1 MSKKNIY
8 TQNTTYHEESLK
20 MRKLIGF
27 ILCTSMIVSGCSFIP
42 KNQTKDIPKTVS
54 VKDYDGQYIGEHKKR
69 NEVFLKKHKDEAIKK
84 YKDYVKDTFGYD
96 CKINLVEA
104 YTNKSGFSEKSKVDG
119 LLVVG
124 TVNYD
129 VPFQFR
135 LIFVE
140 SRNGVAITTFTP
152 GHINETSAAVSAMMY
167 KRYEHEIEQ
176 ARLKFKSEVDKNG
189 YYAMNEKLQKKQ
201 EFNGVTKQYLNFNTD
216 SIDDLDKFKKEFKP
230 VMHLKGD
237 AFNQQLQ
244 SLINKYPKIQK
255 NTKSEF
261 IVYYDK
267 EKNRETVKNY
277 AWNLQKSINDVMQS
291 YPSTKFVQFYKD
303 DISPSMVDG
312 NGRLK
317 SDTNVI
323 SIEGGKYNEN
333 K

>member
-1 MSKKNIY
+1 
-8 TQNTTYHEESLK
+8 
-20 MRKLIGF
+20 MR
-27 ILCTSMIVSGCSFIP
+27 ILLCASIIVSGCSFIP
-42 KNQTKDIPKTVS
+42 KNQTKSIPKTVS
-54 VKDYDGQYIGEHKKR
+54 VKDYDGKYIGEHKKR

-96 CKINLVEA
+96 CKINLVDA

-119 LLVVG
+119 ISVVG

-129 VPFQFR
+129 VPFQ
-135 LIFVE
+135 LQLLFVE
-140 SRNGVAITTFTP
+140 SGNGITISTFTP

-176 ARLKFKSEVDKNG
+176 ARLKLKSEIEKDS
-189 YYAMNEKLQKKQ
+189 YYAMSEKLQVKQ
-201 EFNGVTKQYLNFNTD
+201 EFNGVTRQYLNFRTD

-230 VMHLKGD
+230 VMHLKRD

-244 SLINKYPKIQK
+244 SLINKYPQIQK
-255 NTKSEF
+255 NMKSEF
-261 IVYYDK
+261 IAYYDK

-277 AWNLQKSINDVMQS
+277 AWNLQKSINDIMQS

-303 DISPSMVDG
+303 DVSPSMVDG

-323 SIEGGKYNEN
+323 SIEGGKYDEN

>member
-1 MSKKNIY
+1 
-8 TQNTTYHEESLK
+8 
-20 MRKLIGF
+20 MRKIMRIL
-27 ILCTSMIVSGCSFIP
+27 LCTSIIVSGCSFIP
-42 KNQTKDIPKTVS
+42 KNQTKSIPKTVS

-69 NEVFLKKHKDEAIKK
+69 NEVFLKKHKGEAIKK

-119 LLVVG
+119 ISVVG

-129 VPFQFR
+129 VPFQ
-135 LIFVE
+135 LQLLFVE
-140 SRNGVAITTFTP
+140 SGNGIIISTFTP
-152 GHINETSAAVSAMMY
+152 GHINETLAAVSAMMY

-176 ARLKFKSEVDKNG
+176 ARLKLKSEIEKDS
-189 YYAMNEKLQKKQ
+189 YYAMSEKLQVKQ
-201 EFNGVTKQYLNFNTD
+201 EFNGVTRQYLNFRTD

-244 SLINKYPKIQK
+244 SLINKYPQIQK
-255 NTKSEF
+255 NMKSEF
-261 IVYYDK
+261 IAYYDK

-277 AWNLQKSINDVMQS
+277 AWNLQKSINDIMQS

-303 DISPSMVDG
+303 DVSPSMVDG

-323 SIEGGKYNEN
+323 SIEGGKYDEN

>member
-1 MSKKNIY
+1 M
-8 TQNTTYHEESLK
+8 L
-20 MRKLIGF
+20 
-27 ILCTSMIVSGCSFIP
+27 LCASIIVSGCSFIP
-42 KNQTKDIPKTVS
+42 KNQTKSIPKTVS
-54 VKDYDGQYIGEHKKR
+54 VKDYDGKYIGEHKKR

-96 CKINLVEA
+96 CKINLVDA

-119 LLVVG
+119 ISVVG

-129 VPFQFR
+129 VPFQ
-135 LIFVE
+135 LQLLFVE
-140 SRNGVAITTFTP
+140 SGNGITISTFTP

-176 ARLKFKSEVDKNG
+176 ARLKLKSEIEKDS
-189 YYAMNEKLQKKQ
+189 YYAMSEKLQVKQ
-201 EFNGVTKQYLNFNTD
+201 EFNGVTRQYLNFRTD

-244 SLINKYPKIQK
+244 SLINKYPQIQK
-255 NTKSEF
+255 NMKSEF
-261 IVYYDK
+261 IAYYDK

-277 AWNLQKSINDVMQS
+277 AWNLQKSINDIMQS

-303 DISPSMVDG
+303 DVSPSMVDG

-323 SIEGGKYNEN
+323 SIEGGKYDEN

>member
-1 MSKKNIY
+1 
-8 TQNTTYHEESLK
+8 
-20 MRKLIGF
+20 MR
-27 ILCTSMIVSGCSFIP
+27 ILLCASIIVSGCSFIP
-42 KNQTKDIPKTVS
+42 KNQTKSIPKTVS
-54 VKDYDGQYIGEHKKR
+54 VKDYDGKYIGEHKKR

-96 CKINLVEA
+96 CKINLVDA

-119 LLVVG
+119 ISVVG

-129 VPFQFR
+129 VPFQ
-135 LIFVE
+135 LQLLFVE
-140 SRNGVAITTFTP
+140 SGNGITISTFTP

-167 KRYEHEIEQ
+167 KRYEHEIEK
-176 ARLKFKSEVDKNG
+176 ARLKLKSEIEKDS
-189 YYAMNEKLQKKQ
+189 YYAMSEKLQVKQ
-201 EFNGVTKQYLNFNTD
+201 EFNGVTRQYLNFRTD

-244 SLINKYPKIQK
+244 SLINKYPQIQK
-255 NTKSEF
+255 NMKSEF
-261 IVYYDK
+261 IAYYDK

-277 AWNLQKSINDVMQS
+277 AWNLQKSINDIMQS

-303 DISPSMVDG
+303 DVSPSMVDG

-323 SIEGGKYNEN
+323 SIEGGKYDEN

>member
-1 MSKKNIY
+1 MCASI
-8 TQNTTYHEESLK
+8 
-20 MRKLIGF
+20 
-27 ILCTSMIVSGCSFIP
+27 IVSGCSFIP
-42 KNQTKDIPKTVS
+42 KNQTKSIPKTVS
-54 VKDYDGQYIGEHKKR
+54 VKDYDGKYIGEHKKR

-96 CKINLVEA
+96 CKINLVDA

-119 LLVVG
+119 ISVVG

-129 VPFQFR
+129 VPFQ
-135 LIFVE
+135 LQLLFVE
-140 SRNGVAITTFTP
+140 SGNGITISTFTP

-176 ARLKFKSEVDKNG
+176 ARLKLKSEIEKDS
-189 YYAMNEKLQKKQ
+189 YYAMSEKLQVKQ
-201 EFNGVTKQYLNFNTD
+201 EFNGVTRQYLNFRTD

-244 SLINKYPKIQK
+244 SLINKYPQIQK
-255 NTKSEF
+255 NMKSEF
-261 IVYYDK
+261 IAYYDK

-277 AWNLQKSINDVMQS
+277 AWNLQKSINDIMQS

-303 DISPSMVDG
+303 DVSPSMVDG

-323 SIEGGKYNEN
+323 SIEGGKYDEN

>member
-1 MSKKNIY
+1 
-8 TQNTTYHEESLK
+8 
-20 MRKLIGF
+20 MRKIMRIL
-27 ILCTSMIVSGCSFIP
+27 LCTSIIVSGCSFIP

-119 LLVVG
+119 LVVVG

-176 ARLKFKSEVDKNG
+176 ARLKFKSEVEKNG

-201 EFNGVTKQYLNFNTD
+201 EFNAVTKQYLNFNTD

-244 SLINKYPKIQK
+244 SLINKYPQIQK
-255 NTKSEF
+255 NMKSEF

>member
-1 MSKKNIY
+1 
-8 TQNTTYHEESLK
+8 
-20 MRKLIGF
+20 MRKIMR
-27 ILCTSMIVSGCSFIP
+27 ILLCASIIVSGCSFIP
-42 KNQTKDIPKTVS
+42 KNQTKSIPKTVS
-54 VKDYDGQYIGEHKKR
+54 VKDYDGKYIGEHKKR

-96 CKINLVEA
+96 CKINLVDA

-119 LLVVG
+119 ISVVG

-129 VPFQFR
+129 VPFQ
-135 LIFVE
+135 LQLLFVE
-140 SRNGVAITTFTP
+140 SGNGITISTFTP

-176 ARLKFKSEVDKNG
+176 ARLKLKSEIEKDS
-189 YYAMNEKLQKKQ
+189 YYTMSEKLQVKQ
-201 EFNGVTKQYLNFNTD
+201 EFNGVTRQYLNFRTD

-244 SLINKYPKIQK
+244 SLINKYPQIQK
-255 NTKSEF
+255 NMKSEF
-261 IVYYDK
+261 IAYYDK

-277 AWNLQKSINDVMQS
+277 AWNLQKSINDIMQS

-303 DISPSMVDG
+303 DVSPSMVDG

-323 SIEGGKYNEN
+323 SIEGGKYDEN

>member
-1 MSKKNIY
+1 
-8 TQNTTYHEESLK
+8 
-20 MRKLIGF
+20 MRKIMR
-27 ILCTSMIVSGCSFIP
+27 ILLCASIIVSGCSFIP
-42 KNQTKDIPKTVS
+42 KNQTKSIPKTVS
-54 VKDYDGQYIGEHKKR
+54 VKDYDGKYIGEHKKR

-96 CKINLVEA
+96 CKINLVDA

-119 LLVVG
+119 ISVVG

-129 VPFQFR
+129 VPFQ
-135 LIFVE
+135 LQLLFVE
-140 SRNGVAITTFTP
+140 SGNGITISTFTP

-176 ARLKFKSEVDKNG
+176 ARLKLKSEIEKDS
-189 YYAMNEKLQKKQ
+189 YYAMSEKLQVKQ
-201 EFNGVTKQYLNFNTD
+201 EFNGVTRQYLNFRTD

-244 SLINKYPKIQK
+244 SLINKYPQIQK
-255 NTKSEF
+255 NIKSEF
-261 IVYYDK
+261 IAYYDK

-277 AWNLQKSINDVMQS
+277 AWNLQKSINDIMQS

-303 DISPSMVDG
+303 DVSPSMVDG

-323 SIEGGKYNEN
+323 SIEGGKYDEN

>member
-1 MSKKNIY
+1 
-8 TQNTTYHEESLK
+8 
-20 MRKLIGF
+20 MR
-27 ILCTSMIVSGCSFIP
+27 ILLCASIIVSGCSFIP
-42 KNQTKDIPKTVS
+42 KNQTKSIPKTVS
-54 VKDYDGQYIGEHKKR
+54 VKDYDGKYIGEHKKR

-96 CKINLVEA
+96 CKINLVDA

-119 LLVVG
+119 ISVVG

-129 VPFQFR
+129 VPFQ
-135 LIFVE
+135 LQLLFVE
-140 SRNGVAITTFTP
+140 SGNGITISTFTP

-176 ARLKFKSEVDKNG
+176 ARLKLKSEIEKDS
-189 YYAMNEKLQKKQ
+189 YYAMSEKLQVKQ
-201 EFNGVTKQYLNFNTD
+201 EFNGVTRQYLNFRTD

-244 SLINKYPKIQK
+244 SLINKYPQIQK
-255 NTKSEF
+255 NMKSEF
-261 IVYYDK
+261 IAYYDK

-277 AWNLQKSINDVMQS
+277 AWNLQKSINDIMQS
-291 YPSTKFVQFYKD
+291 YPSAKFVQFYKD
-303 DISPSMVDG
+303 DVSPSMVDG

-323 SIEGGKYNEN
+323 SIEGGKYDEN

>member
-1 MSKKNIY
+1 
-8 TQNTTYHEESLK
+8 
-20 MRKLIGF
+20 MRKIMR
-27 ILCTSMIVSGCSFIP
+27 ILLCASIIVSGCSFIP
-42 KNQTKDIPKTVS
+42 KNQTKSIPKTVS
-54 VKDYDGQYIGEHKKR
+54 VKDYDGKYIGEHKKR

-96 CKINLVEA
+96 CKINLVDA

-119 LLVVG
+119 ISVVG

-129 VPFQFR
+129 VPFQ
-135 LIFVE
+135 LQLLFVE
-140 SRNGVAITTFTP
+140 SGNGITISTFTP

-176 ARLKFKSEVDKNG
+176 ARLKLKSEIEKDS
-189 YYAMNEKLQKKQ
+189 YYEMSEKLQVKQ
-201 EFNGVTKQYLNFNTD
+201 EFNGVTRQYLNFRTD

-244 SLINKYPKIQK
+244 SLINKYPQIQK
-255 NTKSEF
+255 NMKSEF
-261 IVYYDK
+261 IAYYDK

-277 AWNLQKSINDVMQS
+277 AWNLQKSINDIMQS

-303 DISPSMVDG
+303 DVSPSMVDG

-323 SIEGGKYNEN
+323 SIEGGKYDEN

>member
-1 MSKKNIY
+1 MMVN
-8 TQNTTYHEESLK
+8 N
-20 MRKLIGF
+20 
-27 ILCTSMIVSGCSFIP
+27 
-42 KNQTKDIPKTVS
+42 
-54 VKDYDGQYIGEHKKR
+54 IGEIKKR

-96 CKINLVEA
+96 CKINLVKS
-104 YTNKSGFSEKSKVDG
+104 YTNASGFSEKSKTDG
-119 LLVVG
+119 LVVVG

-129 VPFQFR
+129 VPFQ
-135 LIFVE
+135 LQLLFVE
-140 SRNGVAITTFTP
+140 SGNGITISTFTP

-176 ARLKFKSEVDKNG
+176 ARLKLKSEIEKDS
-189 YYAMNEKLQKKQ
+189 YYAMSEKLQVKQ
-201 EFNGVTKQYLNFNTD
+201 EFNGVTRQYLNFRTD

-244 SLINKYPKIQK
+244 SLINKYPQIQK
-255 NTKSEF
+255 NMKSEF
-261 IVYYDK
+261 IAYYDK

>member
-1 MSKKNIY
+1 
-8 TQNTTYHEESLK
+8 
-20 MRKLIGF
+20 MRTL
-27 ILCTSMIVSGCSFIP
+27 LCTSIIVSGCSFIP
-42 KNQTKDIPKTVS
+42 KYQTKDIPKTVS
-54 VKDYDGQYIGEHKKR
+54 VKDYDGKYIGEHKKR

-96 CKINLVEA
+96 CKINLVKS
-104 YTNKSGFSEKSKVDG
+104 YTNASGFSEKSKTDG
-119 LLVVG
+119 LVVVG

-129 VPFQFR
+129 VPFQ
-135 LIFVE
+135 LQLLFVE
-140 SRNGVAITTFTP
+140 SGNGITISTFTP

-176 ARLKFKSEVDKNG
+176 ARLKLKSEIEKDS
-189 YYAMNEKLQKKQ
+189 YYAMSEKLQVKQ
-201 EFNGVTKQYLNFNTD
+201 EFNGVTRQYLNFRTD

-244 SLINKYPKIQK
+244 SLINKYPQIQK
-255 NTKSEF
+255 NMKSEF
-261 IVYYDK
+261 IAYYDK

>member
-1 MSKKNIY
+1 
-8 TQNTTYHEESLK
+8 
-20 MRKLIGF
+20 MRKVTSF
-27 ILCTSMIVSGCSFIP
+27 VLCTSLILGGCSFIS
-42 KNQTKDIPKTVS
+42 KNQTKSIPKTVS
-54 VKDYDGQYIGEHKKR
+54 VKDYDGKYIGEHKKR

-84 YKDYVKDTFGYD
+84 YKSYVKDTFGYD
-96 CKINLVEA
+96 CKINLVDA

-119 LLVVG
+119 ISVVG

-129 VPFQFR
+129 VPFQ
-135 LIFVE
+135 LQLLFVE
-140 SRNGVAITTFTP
+140 FDNGVTITTFTP

-167 KRYEHEIEQ
+167 KRYEHEIDQ
-176 ARLKFKSEVDKNG
+176 ARLNLKNEIEKDG
-189 YYAMNEKLQKKQ
+189 YYAMSEKLQLKQ
-201 EFNGVTKQYLNFNTD
+201 EFNGVTRQYLNFRTD

-230 VMHLKGD
+230 IMHLKGD

-244 SLINKYPKIQK
+244 FLINKYPQIQK
-255 NTKSEF
+255 NMKSEF
-261 IVYYDK
+261 IAYYDN

-303 DISPSMVDG
+303 DVSPSMVDG

-317 SDTNVI
+317 SDANVI

>member
-1 MSKKNIY
+1 
-8 TQNTTYHEESLK
+8 
-20 MRKLIGF
+20 MR
-27 ILCTSMIVSGCSFIP
+27 ILLCASIIVSGCSFIP
-42 KNQTKDIPKTVS
+42 KNQTKSIPKTVS
-54 VKDYDGQYIGEHKKR
+54 VKDYDGKYIGEHKKR

-96 CKINLVEA
+96 CKINLVDA

-119 LLVVG
+119 ISVVG

-129 VPFQFR
+129 VPFQ
-135 LIFVE
+135 LQLLFVE
-140 SRNGVAITTFTP
+140 SGNGITVSTFTP

-176 ARLKFKSEVDKNG
+176 ARLKLKSEIEKDS
-189 YYAMNEKLQKKQ
+189 YYAMSEKLQVKQ
-201 EFNGVTKQYLNFNTD
+201 EFNGVTRQYLNFRTD

-244 SLINKYPKIQK
+244 SLINKYPQIQK
-255 NTKSEF
+255 NMKSEF
-261 IVYYDK
+261 IAYYDK

-277 AWNLQKSINDVMQS
+277 AWNLQKSINDIMQS

-303 DISPSMVDG
+303 DVSPSMVDG

-323 SIEGGKYNEN
+323 SIEGGKYDEN

>member
-1 MSKKNIY
+1 
-8 TQNTTYHEESLK
+8 
-20 MRKLIGF
+20 MRIL
-27 ILCTSMIVSGCSFIP
+27 LCTSTIVSGCSFIP

-119 LLVVG
+119 LVVVG

-176 ARLKFKSEVDKNG
+176 ARLKFKSEVEKNG

-244 SLINKYPKIQK
+244 SLINKYPQIQK
-255 NTKSEF
+255 NMKSEF

>member
-1 MSKKNIY
+1 
-8 TQNTTYHEESLK
+8 
-20 MRKLIGF
+20 MRKIMRIL
-27 ILCTSMIVSGCSFIP
+27 LCTSIIVSGCSFIP

-119 LLVVG
+119 LVVVG

-176 ARLKFKSEVDKNG
+176 ARLKFKSEVEKNG

-244 SLINKYPKIQK
+244 SLINKYPQIQK
-255 NTKSEF
+255 NMKSEF

-291 YPSTKFVQFYKD
+291 YPSTKFVQIYKD

>member
-1 MSKKNIY
+1 
-8 TQNTTYHEESLK
+8 
-20 MRKLIGF
+20 MRKIMR
-27 ILCTSMIVSGCSFIP
+27 ILLCASIIVSGCSFIP
-42 KNQTKDIPKTVS
+42 KNQTKSIPKTVS
-54 VKDYDGQYIGEHKKR
+54 VKDYDGKYIGEHKKR

-96 CKINLVEA
+96 CKINLVDA

-119 LLVVG
+119 ISVVG

-129 VPFQFR
+129 VPFQ
-135 LIFVE
+135 LQLLFVE
-140 SRNGVAITTFTP
+140 SGNSITISTFTP

-176 ARLKFKSEVDKNG
+176 ARLKLKSEIEKDS
-189 YYAMNEKLQKKQ
+189 YYAMSEKLQVKQ
-201 EFNGVTKQYLNFNTD
+201 EFNGVTRQYLNFRTD

-244 SLINKYPKIQK
+244 SLINKYPQIQK
-255 NTKSEF
+255 NMKSEF
-261 IVYYDK
+261 IAYYDK

-277 AWNLQKSINDVMQS
+277 AWNLQKSINDIMQS

-303 DISPSMVDG
+303 DVSPSMVDG

-323 SIEGGKYNEN
+323 SIEGGKYDEN

>member
-1 MSKKNIY
+1 
-8 TQNTTYHEESLK
+8 
-20 MRKLIGF
+20 MRKIMR
-27 ILCTSMIVSGCSFIP
+27 ILLCASIIVSGCSFIP
-42 KNQTKDIPKTVS
+42 KNQTKSIPKTVS
-54 VKDYDGQYIGEHKKR
+54 VKDYDGKYIGEHKKR

-96 CKINLVEA
+96 CKINLVDA

-119 LLVVG
+119 ISVVG

-129 VPFQFR
+129 VPFQ
-135 LIFVE
+135 LQLLFVE
-140 SRNGVAITTFTP
+140 SGNGITISTFTP

-167 KRYEHEIEQ
+167 ERYEHEIEQ
-176 ARLKFKSEVDKNG
+176 ARLKLKSEIEKDS
-189 YYAMNEKLQKKQ
+189 YYAMSEKLQVKQ
-201 EFNGVTKQYLNFNTD
+201 EFNGVTRQYLNFRTD

-244 SLINKYPKIQK
+244 SLINKYPQIQK
-255 NTKSEF
+255 NMKSEF
-261 IVYYDK
+261 IAYYDK

-277 AWNLQKSINDVMQS
+277 AWNLQKSINDIMQS

-303 DISPSMVDG
+303 DVSPSMVDG

-323 SIEGGKYNEN
+323 SIEGGKYDEN

>member
-1 MSKKNIY
+1 
-8 TQNTTYHEESLK
+8 
-20 MRKLIGF
+20 MRKIMR
-27 ILCTSMIVSGCSFIP
+27 ILLCASIIVSGCSFIP
-42 KNQTKDIPKTVS
+42 KNQTKSIPKTVS
-54 VKDYDGQYIGEHKKR
+54 VKDYDGKYIGEHKKR

-96 CKINLVEA
+96 CKINLVDA

-119 LLVVG
+119 ISVVG

-129 VPFQFR
+129 VPFQ
-135 LIFVE
+135 LQLLFVE
-140 SRNGVAITTFTP
+140 SGNGITISTFTP

-176 ARLKFKSEVDKNG
+176 ARLKLKSEIEKDS
-189 YYAMNEKLQKKQ
+189 YYAMSEKLQVKQ
-201 EFNGVTKQYLNFNTD
+201 EFNGVTRQYLNFRTD

-244 SLINKYPKIQK
+244 SLINKYPQIQK
-255 NTKSEF
+255 NMKSEF
-261 IVYYDK
+261 IAYYDK

-277 AWNLQKSINDVMQS
+277 AWNLQKSINDIMQS

-303 DISPSMVDG
+303 DVSPSMVDG

-323 SIEGGKYNEN
+323 SIEGGRYDEN

>member
-1 MSKKNIY
+1 
-8 TQNTTYHEESLK
+8 
-20 MRKLIGF
+20 MR
-27 ILCTSMIVSGCSFIP
+27 ILLCASIIVSGCSFIP
-42 KNQTKDIPKTVS
+42 KNQTKSIPKTVS
-54 VKDYDGQYIGEHKKR
+54 VKDYDGKYIGEHKKR

-96 CKINLVEA
+96 CKINLVDA

-119 LLVVG
+119 ISVVG

-129 VPFQFR
+129 VPFQ
-135 LIFVE
+135 LQLLFVE
-140 SRNGVAITTFTP
+140 SGNGITISTFTP

-167 KRYEHEIEQ
+167 KRYEHEIEL
-176 ARLKFKSEVDKNG
+176 ARLKLKSEIEKDS
-189 YYAMNEKLQKKQ
+189 YYAMSEKLQVKQ
-201 EFNGVTKQYLNFNTD
+201 EFNGVTRQYLNFRTD

-244 SLINKYPKIQK
+244 SLINKYPQIQK
-255 NTKSEF
+255 NMKSEF
-261 IVYYDK
+261 IAYYDK

-277 AWNLQKSINDVMQS
+277 AWNLQKSINDIMQS

-303 DISPSMVDG
+303 DVSPSMVDG

-323 SIEGGKYNEN
+323 SIEGGKYDEN

>member
-1 MSKKNIY
+1 
-8 TQNTTYHEESLK
+8 
-20 MRKLIGF
+20 MRKIMR
-27 ILCTSMIVSGCSFIP
+27 ILLCASIIVSGCSFIP
-42 KNQTKDIPKTVS
+42 KNQTKSIPKTVS
-54 VKDYDGQYIGEHKKR
+54 VKDYDGKYIGEHKKR

-96 CKINLVEA
+96 CKINLVDA

-119 LLVVG
+119 ISVVG

-129 VPFQFR
+129 VPFQ
-135 LIFVE
+135 LQLLFVE
-140 SRNGVAITTFTP
+140 SGNGITISTFTP

-176 ARLKFKSEVDKNG
+176 ARLKLKSEIEKDS
-189 YYAMNEKLQKKQ
+189 YYAMSEKLQVKQ
-201 EFNGVTKQYLNFNTD
+201 EFNGVTRQYLNFRTD

-244 SLINKYPKIQK
+244 SLINKYPQIQK
-255 NTKSEF
+255 NMKSEF
-261 IVYYDK
+261 IAYYDK

-277 AWNLQKSINDVMQS
+277 AWNLQKSINDIMQS

-303 DISPSMVDG
+303 DVSPSMVDG

-323 SIEGGKYNEN
+323 SIEGGKYDEN

>member
-1 MSKKNIY
+1 MVNI
-8 TQNTTYHEESLK
+8 
-20 MRKLIGF
+20 
-27 ILCTSMIVSGCSFIP
+27 
-42 KNQTKDIPKTVS
+42 
-54 VKDYDGQYIGEHKKR
+54 KKR

-96 CKINLVEA
+96 CKINLVDA

-119 LLVVG
+119 ISVVG

-129 VPFQFR
+129 VPFQ
-135 LIFVE
+135 LQLLFVE
-140 SRNGVAITTFTP
+140 SGNGITISTFTP

-176 ARLKFKSEVDKNG
+176 ARLKLKSEIEKDS
-189 YYAMNEKLQKKQ
+189 YYAMSEKLQVKQ
-201 EFNGVTKQYLNFNTD
+201 EFNGVTRQYLNFRTD

-244 SLINKYPKIQK
+244 SLINKYPQIQK
-255 NTKSEF
+255 NMKSEF
-261 IVYYDK
+261 IAYYDK

-277 AWNLQKSINDVMQS
+277 AWNLQKSINDIMQS

-303 DISPSMVDG
+303 DVSPSMVDG

-323 SIEGGKYNEN
+323 SIEGGKYDEN

>member
-1 MSKKNIY
+1 
-8 TQNTTYHEESLK
+8 
-20 MRKLIGF
+20 MRIL
-27 ILCTSMIVSGCSFIP
+27 LCTSIIVSGCSFIP

-176 ARLKFKSEVDKNG
+176 ARLKFKSEVEKNG

-244 SLINKYPKIQK
+244 SLINKYPQIQK
-255 NTKSEF
+255 NMKSEF
-261 IVYYDK
+261 IAYYDK

>member
-1 MSKKNIY
+1 
-8 TQNTTYHEESLK
+8 
-20 MRKLIGF
+20 MRKIMR
-27 ILCTSMIVSGCSFIP
+27 ILLCASIIVSGCSFIP
-42 KNQTKDIPKTVS
+42 KNQTKSIPKTVS
-54 VKDYDGQYIGEHKKR
+54 VKDYDGKYIGEHKKR

-96 CKINLVEA
+96 CKINLVDA

-119 LLVVG
+119 ISVVG

-129 VPFQFR
+129 VPFQ
-135 LIFVE
+135 LQLLFVE
-140 SRNGVAITTFTP
+140 SGNGITISTFTP

-167 KRYEHEIEQ
+167 KRYEHEIEK
-176 ARLKFKSEVDKNG
+176 ARLKLKSEIEKDS
-189 YYAMNEKLQKKQ
+189 YYAMSEKLQVKQ
-201 EFNGVTKQYLNFNTD
+201 EFNGVTRQYLNFRTD

-244 SLINKYPKIQK
+244 SLINKYPQIQK
-255 NTKSEF
+255 NMKSEF
-261 IVYYDK
+261 IAYYDK

-277 AWNLQKSINDVMQS
+277 AWNLQKSINDIMQS

-303 DISPSMVDG
+303 DVSPSMVDG

-323 SIEGGKYNEN
+323 SIEGGKYDEN

>member
-1 MSKKNIY
+1 
-8 TQNTTYHEESLK
+8 
-20 MRKLIGF
+20 MRKVTGF
-27 ILCTSMIVSGCSFIP
+27 VLCTSLILGSCSLMH
-42 KNQTKDIPKTVS
+42 KDHTKDIPKAVS
-54 VKDYDGQYIGEHKKR
+54 IKDYDGQYIGEHKKR

-119 LLVVG
+119 ISVVG

-129 VPFQFR
+129 VPFQ
-135 LIFVE
+135 LQLLFVE
-140 SRNGVAITTFTP
+140 SGNGITISTFTP
-152 GHINETSAAVSAMMY
+152 GHINETSAAVSAMLY

-176 ARLKFKSEVDKNG
+176 ARLKLKCEIEKDS
-189 YYAMNEKLQKKQ
+189 YYAMSEKLQVKQ
-201 EFNGVTKQYLNFNTD
+201 EFNGVTKQYLNFRTD

-244 SLINKYPKIQK
+244 SLINKYPQIQK
-255 NTKSEF
+255 NMKSEF
-261 IVYYDK
+261 IAYYDK

>member
-1 MSKKNIY
+1 
-8 TQNTTYHEESLK
+8 
-20 MRKLIGF
+20 
-27 ILCTSMIVSGCSFIP
+27 
-42 KNQTKDIPKTVS
+42 
-54 VKDYDGQYIGEHKKR
+54 DYDGKYIGEHKKR

-96 CKINLVEA
+96 CKINLVDA

-119 LLVVG
+119 ISVVG

-129 VPFQFR
+129 VPFQ
-135 LIFVE
+135 LQLLFVE
-140 SRNGVAITTFTP
+140 SGNGITISTFTP

-176 ARLKFKSEVDKNG
+176 ARLKLKSEIEKDS
-189 YYAMNEKLQKKQ
+189 YYAMSEKLQVKQ
-201 EFNGVTKQYLNFNTD
+201 EFNGVTRQYLNFRTD

-244 SLINKYPKIQK
+244 SLINKYPQIQK
-255 NTKSEF
+255 NMKSEF
-261 IVYYDK
+261 IAYYDK

-277 AWNLQKSINDVMQS
+277 AWNLQKSINDIMQS

-303 DISPSMVDG
+303 DVSPSMVDG

-323 SIEGGKYNEN
+323 SIEGGKYDEN